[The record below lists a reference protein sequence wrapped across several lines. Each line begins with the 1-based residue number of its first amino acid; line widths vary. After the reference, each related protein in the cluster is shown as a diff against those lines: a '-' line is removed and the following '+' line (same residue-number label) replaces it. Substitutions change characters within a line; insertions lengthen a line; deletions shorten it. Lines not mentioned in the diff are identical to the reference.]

1 MFISI
6 ATAVAN
12 NRTVNVQ
19 SDPIRDKKIYST
31 LYYSTIIVNEY
42 CRRSNPSANKLRNI
56 FNVKLL
62 SLSRRDEN
70 CSRIEE
76 KKQRE
81 RGEGERERERGI
93 QANERRGVEH
103 CRFNES
109 REKSFIWGRHSSQS
123 ALYGFSRLSDGS
135 GLIHIFISL
144 ESSVESRAR

>member
-76 KKQRE
+76 KKIEREGGRRE
-81 RGEGERERERGI
+81 RGREEFRRMRGEVLSIAGSM
-93 QANERRGVEH
+93 NLVK
-103 CRFNES
+103 S
-109 REKSFIWGRHSSQS
+109 R
-123 ALYGFSRLSDGS
+123 LYGAGIRRNRRFTV
-135 GLIHIFISL
+135 SL
-144 ESSVESRAR
+144 VCRTALV